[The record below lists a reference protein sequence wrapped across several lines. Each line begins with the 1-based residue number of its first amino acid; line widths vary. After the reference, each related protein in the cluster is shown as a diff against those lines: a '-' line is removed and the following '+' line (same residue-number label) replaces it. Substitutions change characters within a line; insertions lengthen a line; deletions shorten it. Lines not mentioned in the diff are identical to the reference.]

1 MVIILKE
8 HSILLNTEWYFSY
21 LPHHEYIKSYA
32 DLDLSTIEEIEK
44 SFPLHY
50 PASVPGNFELDLE
63 QNGIIDFDP
72 FYAENIYRLHQYENM
87 HAWYYCSFTAE
98 CEQHQL
104 QHLMFEGLDT
114 YATVYLNG
122 KMILETDNMLIP
134 YNVDVTSKLQK
145 KNELVIHFRPACIE
159 ARKYHYT
166 AMDTGA
172 FYNTESLAVRKAP
185 HMYGWDIMPR
195 VVSLGIW
202 RNVFLVYKPETYFE
216 ECFLDCTGISEENH
230 SATARFFYKIH
241 TNQDLLQ
248 HAEVRISGNCEDG
261 FFSEKRII
269 TFVAGAIY
277 FEIPNA
283 YLWWPKNYGKPSRYC
298 VKAEFILN
306 GQTVCEAEWKSGLR
320 IVEIDRSSSDG
331 NNQGFCIKVNHTP
344 IFVLGTNW
352 VPLDVFHSRDP
363 QRLGQALELLDE
375 IQCNMVRCW
384 GGNVY
389 ESQEFFDFCD
399 EKGIM
404 VWQDFA
410 MACGFYPQ
418 DDDFYNRIRQEA
430 EIIVKRLRQ
439 HPSLAI
445 WCGDNECDLFAA
457 ICYGYST
464 LDPNS
469 NQITGRILRE
479 VLAKNAPSLP
489 YLPSSPYI
497 VQKGLQHYAEDHLW
511 GPRNYFKSYYYDQST
526 CCFASEIGYHGCP
539 SAKSV
544 KKFIDTEHLWPY
556 QDNTQWFCHAT
567 APVADPEGD
576 FNCRIYL
583 MADQVQEFFGIV
595 PQNLEHFSLLS
606 QIVQAEAM
614 KHFIENFRAAK
625 WEKTGLIWWNLVDG
639 WPQFSDAIIDYFF
652 EKKLAFDFIKR
663 AQQPICIVAKETEGW
678 NRQFVICND
687 TVQKISCDYQII
699 DLVTDKIVNFGHV
712 SLEKGENRHI
722 WETRC
727 FSTAKTIYIMKWTI
741 DGKQYMNH
749 YLSGYPTFDPDWY
762 IELMKK
768 AEIL

>member
-1 MVIILKE
+1 
-8 HSILLNTEWYFSY
+8 
-21 LPHHEYIKSYA
+21 
-32 DLDLSTIEEIEK
+32 
-44 SFPLHY
+44 
-50 PASVPGNFELDLE
+50 
-63 QNGIIDFDP
+63 
-72 FYAENIYRLHQYENM
+72 
-87 HAWYYCSFTAE
+87 
-98 CEQHQL
+98 
-104 QHLMFEGLDT
+104 
-114 YATVYLNG
+114 
-122 KMILETDNMLIP
+122 
-134 YNVDVTSKLQK
+134 
-145 KNELVIHFRPACIE
+145 
-159 ARKYHYT
+159 
-166 AMDTGA
+166 
-172 FYNTESLAVRKAP
+172 
-185 HMYGWDIMPR
+185 
-195 VVSLGIW
+195 
-202 RNVFLVYKPETYFE
+202 
-216 ECFLDCTGISEENH
+216 
-230 SATARFFYKIH
+230 
-241 TNQDLLQ
+241 
-248 HAEVRISGNCEDG
+248 
-261 FFSEKRII
+261 
-269 TFVAGAIY
+269 
-277 FEIPNA
+277 
-283 YLWWPKNYGKPSRYC
+283 
-298 VKAEFILN
+298 
-306 GQTVCEAEWKSGLR
+306 
-320 IVEIDRSSSDG
+320 
-331 NNQGFCIKVNHTP
+331 
-344 IFVLGTNW
+344 
-352 VPLDVFHSRDP
+352 
-363 QRLGQALELLDE
+363 
-375 IQCNMVRCW
+375 
-384 GGNVY
+384 
-389 ESQEFFDFCD
+389 
-399 EKGIM
+399 
-404 VWQDFA
+404 
-410 MACGFYPQ
+410 
-418 DDDFYNRIRQEA
+418 
-430 EIIVKRLRQ
+430 
-439 HPSLAI
+439 
-445 WCGDNECDLFAA
+445 LFAA

-469 NQITGRILRE
+469 NQITRRILPE

>member
-261 FFSEKRII
+261 FFSEK
-269 TFVAGAIY
+269 
-277 FEIPNA
+277 
-283 YLWWPKNYGKPSRYC
+283 
-298 VKAEFILN
+298 
-306 GQTVCEAEWKSGLR
+306 
-320 IVEIDRSSSDG
+320 
-331 NNQGFCIKVNHTP
+331 
-344 IFVLGTNW
+344 
-352 VPLDVFHSRDP
+352 
-363 QRLGQALELLDE
+363 
-375 IQCNMVRCW
+375 
-384 GGNVY
+384 
-389 ESQEFFDFCD
+389 
-399 EKGIM
+399 
-404 VWQDFA
+404 
-410 MACGFYPQ
+410 
-418 DDDFYNRIRQEA
+418 
-430 EIIVKRLRQ
+430 
-439 HPSLAI
+439 
-445 WCGDNECDLFAA
+445 
-457 ICYGYST
+457 
-464 LDPNS
+464 
-469 NQITGRILRE
+469 QIGR
-479 VLAKNAPSLP
+479 A
-489 YLPSSPYI
+489 
-497 VQKGLQHYAEDHLW
+497 
-511 GPRNYFKSYYYDQST
+511 
-526 CCFASEIGYHGCP
+526 
-539 SAKSV
+539 
-544 KKFIDTEHLWPY
+544 
-556 QDNTQWFCHAT
+556 
-567 APVADPEGD
+567 
-576 FNCRIYL
+576 
-583 MADQVQEFFGIV
+583 
-595 PQNLEHFSLLS
+595 
-606 QIVQAEAM
+606 
-614 KHFIENFRAAK
+614 
-625 WEKTGLIWWNLVDG
+625 
-639 WPQFSDAIIDYFF
+639 
-652 EKKLAFDFIKR
+652 
-663 AQQPICIVAKETEGW
+663 
-678 NRQFVICND
+678 
-687 TVQKISCDYQII
+687 
-699 DLVTDKIVNFGHV
+699 HV
-712 SLEKGENRHI
+712 
-722 WETRC
+722 
-727 FSTAKTIYIMKWTI
+727 
-741 DGKQYMNH
+741 
-749 YLSGYPTFDPDWY
+749 
-762 IELMKK
+762 
-768 AEIL
+768 